1 MVDGEFGP
9 NLEELDSFIASMLK
23 ISTELG
29 TEWLQNLNGSEGTW
43 SPESDAIAI
52 EHHREDAVR
61 QARMRAANAVNPT
74 IDILRLG
81 MAKLAGDAAEA
92 IVLRD
97 VLPPETLD
105 EMIKEWNAVIEIIN
119 RAGE

>member
-9 NLEELDSFIASMLK
+9 NLEELDGFIKSMLK
-23 ISTELG
+23 ISTELP
-29 TEWLQNLNGSEGTW
+29 TEWLEDLGSLEGAW

-97 VLPPETLD
+97 VLPPKTLS
-105 EMIKEWNAVIEIIN
+105 EMVKEWNAVIEIIN